1 MQTIENIMINFIRR
15 IFPERH
21 PLRLFYH
28 KSQAVIAAILFNFPS
43 HKLKI
48 IAVTGTS
55 GKSTTVNLIHY
66 LIQSSGT
73 KCGAISGINF
83 RIGEETFFN
92 ETLRTT
98 LRPWQNQKLLK
109 KMVNEGCEFCVIEI
123 SSHAIDQNRIWG
135 IAIDTAVLTNIS
147 DNEHLDYHTNFAEYV
162 RTKSKIFDSLN
173 LSYRKPN
180 VPKISVLNLD
190 DPNYELYEEFN
201 VDRKWSYSTRKAS
214 DATASDIKL
223 GAKKSKFHLKLPNVN
238 FEITTNLLGK
248 HNIENLIAAVSAVSA
263 NGIPV
268 ADLQKRMEDFPG
280 IPGRLTPVNEGQAF
294 SVVVDFSYK
303 PSALEAV
310 LKTLRGMITGKII
323 IVFGGTGSRTAKNLE
338 ECGKIMDINADEI
351 VLTTD
356 DPNNDDPRVIAENIQ
371 KGINRE
377 EGEHFFE
384 IEDRYEAIRYAIYI
398 AEPNDCV
405 LIAGRGHEVIQTIG
419 NQKIPFDDKKVAEEI
434 LQFANKDNLL
444 D

>member
-1 MQTIENIMINFIRR
+1 MLNFIRKA
-15 IFPERH
+15 IGERH

-28 KSQAVIAAILFNFPS
+28 KIQAIFAALFFNFPS

-66 LIQSSGT
+66 LIQNAGR

-83 RIGEETFFN
+83 RIGEKEIFN

-98 LRPWQNQKLLK
+98 LRPWQTQKLLRQ
-109 KMVNEGCEFCVIEI
+109 MVREGCEFCVIEV

-135 IAIDTAVLTNIS
+135 VTIDTAVLTNVS
-147 DNEHLDYHTNFAEYV
+147 DNEHLDYHQNIAEYI
-162 RTKSKIFDSLN
+162 RTKAKIFQALN

-180 VPKISVLNLD
+180 VPKVSVLNLD
-190 DPNYELYEEFN
+190 DENYDIYEDFPA
-201 VDRKWSYSTRKAS
+201 DRKWSFSTKKSA
-214 DATASDIKL
+214 DAMVSNVKL
-223 GAKKSKFHLKLPNVN
+223 GAKKSKFNLKLPNHN
-238 FEITTNLLGK
+238 FEITTSLLGLHNISNLL
-248 HNIENLIAAVSAVSA
+248 AAISAVSA

-268 ADLQKRMEDFPG
+268 INLEKLMEDFPG

-303 PSALEAV
+303 PSALKAV
-310 LKTLRGMITGKII
+310 LETLRGMIQGRII
-323 IVFGGTGSRTAKNLE
+323 IVFGGTGSRTRENLE
-338 ECGKIMDINADEI
+338 ECGKIINLHADEV

-356 DPNNDDPRVIAENIQ
+356 DPNNDDPKQIASFLK
-371 KGINRE
+371 KGIGRK
-377 EGEHFFE
+377 EGDSFFE
-384 IEDRYEAIRYAIYI
+384 IEDRYEAIRYALYI

-405 LIAGRGHEVIQTIG
+405 LIAGRGHEIIQTIG
-419 NQKIPFDDKKVAEEI
+419 NQKIPFDDKAVAQEI
-434 LQFANKDNLL
+434 LQFAKKENLL
-444 D
+444 E